1 MRNLQNDNWIIS
13 YGMLAITLFFAF
25 YANLWGVPL
34 FDLDEGAF
42 SEATREMLASGN
54 FAATYLD
61 GVPRFDKPIFS
72 YWMQA
77 LSVSAFGINEFAF
90 RLPSAIA
97 ATLWVLATYLFAKQQ
112 WNQTTG
118 IYAALFMATTL
129 WIAGI
134 GRAAIADAW
143 LNLFIALT
151 LFDMWRYRQ
160 NPSQSL
166 LLRVYFWMA
175 LGMLTKGP
183 VAIAIPLLTSAIFF
197 IWSGQWQLWFKA
209 IFNPLGWVVMVLT
222 ISPWLYLVY
231 QDQGIEFFKGFLLDH
246 NLERFSDTREG
257 HGGNYFYYFLVLPL
271 IIMPFSGVLF
281 SAIRHSKMLLKNEL
295 NRYLLIW
302 FLVVF
307 ALVSYSQTQLPHYVM
322 YGVTGLILV
331 LAANRDKLAIG
342 AWQLWI
348 PFAFLVLLASLPWLV
363 EIAVDNTH
371 RAYEKALLAE
381 YQNVFHWDYYVAAAI
396 LLMVALAVIWQKQW
410 SVASRLIVIGLAQS
424 IFVFHFVI
432 EAAADLQQQ
441 PVKNA
446 AEYALQ
452 HPDKNVVSYGIKMP
466 SFSVY
471 RQQITAR
478 ERAQAGDLVFTRVDQ
493 LDKLKQAYPQFE
505 NKIVFQQGGIVLI
518 EMQAQ

>member
-1 MRNLQNDNWIIS
+1 
-13 YGMLAITLFFAF
+13 
-25 YANLWGVPL
+25 
-34 FDLDEGAF
+34 
-42 SEATREMLASGN
+42 
-54 FAATYLD
+54 
-61 GVPRFDKPIFS
+61 
-72 YWMQA
+72 
-77 LSVSAFGINEFAF
+77 
-90 RLPSAIA
+90 
-97 ATLWVLATYLFAKQQ
+97 
-112 WNQTTG
+112 
-118 IYAALFMATTL
+118 
-129 WIAGI
+129 
-134 GRAAIADAW
+134 
-143 LNLFIALT
+143 
-151 LFDMWRYRQ
+151 
-160 NPSQSL
+160 
-166 LLRVYFWMA
+166 
-175 LGMLTKGP
+175 
-183 VAIAIPLLTSAIFF
+183 
-197 IWSGQWQLWFKA
+197 
-209 IFNPLGWVVMVLT
+209 
-222 ISPWLYLVY
+222 
-231 QDQGIEFFKGFLLDH
+231 
-246 NLERFSDTREG
+246 
-257 HGGNYFYYFLVLPL
+257 
-271 IIMPFSGVLF
+271 
-281 SAIRHSKMLLKNEL
+281 
-295 NRYLLIW
+295 
-302 FLVVF
+302 
-307 ALVSYSQTQLPHYVM
+307 M

-342 AWQLWI
+342 TWQLWI

-363 EIAVDNTH
+363 EIAVGNTH

-381 YQNVFHWDYYVAAAI
+381 YQNVFHWDYYAAAAI

-432 EAAADLQQQ
+432 EAAAGLQQQ

>member
-1 MRNLQNDNWIIS
+1 MRNLSTENGILS
-13 YGMLAITLFFAF
+13 YGMIALTLFFAF

-77 LSVSAFGINEFAF
+77 LSVSTFGINEFAF
-90 RLPSAIA
+90 RLPSAVA
-97 ATLWVLATYLFAKQQ
+97 ATLWVLATYQFAKQQ
-112 WNQTTG
+112 WNPTTG

-129 WIAGI
+129 WVAGI

-160 NPSQSL
+160 NPNQTL

-175 LGMLTKGP
+175 LGLLTKGP
-183 VAIAIPLLTSAIFF
+183 VAIAIPFLSSAIFF
-197 IWSGQWQLWFKA
+197 IWGGQWRLWLSA
-209 IFNPLGWVVMVLT
+209 IFNPLGWLVLALT
-222 ISPWLYLVY
+222 VSPWLYLVY
-231 QDQGIEFFKGFLLDH
+231 QDQGIDFFKGFILDH
-246 NLERFSDTREG
+246 NLQRFSDTREG

-271 IIMPFSGVLF
+271 IIMPFSGLLF
-281 SAIRHSKMLLKNEL
+281 SAIRHAKSLLKDDL

-302 FLVVF
+302 FAVVF

-331 LAANRDKLAIG
+331 FAANREKLAV
-342 AWQLWI
+342 ARWHLWLA
-348 PFAFLVLLASLPWLV
+348 FAFLILLAALPWIIA
-363 EIAVDNTH
+363 IAVENTH
-371 RAYEKALLAE
+371 RAYEKALLAQ
-381 YQNVFHWDYYVAAAI
+381 YQTVFSWDYYVAAGALLIVAVGVI
-396 LLMVALAVIWQKQW
+396 LQKNWPVAN
-410 SVASRLIVIGLAQS
+410 RLIVIGLAQT

-432 EAAADLQQQ
+432 EVAADLQQQ

-446 AEYALQ
+446 AAYATQ
-452 HPDKNVVSYGIKMP
+452 HSDKKVVTFGIKMP

-471 RQQITAR
+471 RQKITPR
-478 ERAQAGDLVFTRVDQ
+478 DRPQAGNLVFTRIDQ
-493 LDKLKQAYPQFE
+493 LEHLQQTYPQF
-505 NKIVFQQGGIVLI
+505 NSQVVFQEGGILLV
-518 EMQAQ
+518 EMQVH